1 MVINMKRITCDF
13 SDDLIN
19 FDEISLRL
27 ATKEDQA
34 VLYRIFEES
43 RMELSFIEDENVRK
57 SIVQQ
62 QYELDNVQTK
72 KMFPRAEKIIVQYKG
87 KPIGRYTIDKT
98 NINYRLIWIGF
109 LHTWR
114 SKGIGKYIIQSM
126 MKEAT
131 HYLKGME
138 LEVAKFNIAAYQL
151 YKKLGFKIVMDKEAT
166 FKMYWRK

>member
-87 KPIGRYTIDKT
+87 EPIGRYSIEKT
-98 NINYRLIWIGF
+98 NKDYRLIWIGL
-109 LHTWR
+109 LHAWG
-114 SKGIGKYIIQSM
+114 SKGVGKHIIKSL
-126 MKEAT
+126 MKEAPQ
-131 HYLKGME
+131 YNKGIE
-138 LEVAKFNIAAYQL
+138 LEVIKFNTATYQL

-166 FKMYWRK
+166 YEMYWRK